1 MIRRFDGDRPLFL
14 LETENTSYAF
24 RVLPTLHL
32 EHLHYGPRLGAASAE
47 ELIRLTLKEMG
58 KRSK

>member
-32 EHLHYGPRLGAASAE
+32 EHLHYGPRL
-47 ELIRLTLKEMG
+47 I
-58 KRSK
+58 